1 MRKIQVELELRFR
14 LRQHSGTVVPV
25 AGRAARPTGMTTTAL
40 TDTPAERP
48 MRADARRNRELI
60 LGAARSAFA
69 EQGIDVP
76 MDEIAR
82 RAGVGVGTVYRR
94 FPTKDTLLGAL
105 AADHF
110 EGLAGL
116 AASAADADAP
126 PGERV
131 AIFLRAAARRQHEN
145 LAMSQILW
153 RSPEAIEHATA
164 ERAALHE
171 RVDALVRAGVA
182 AGELRPDARGEDVPP
197 LMCGI
202 GAVMASGGPK
212 GAAWERCLDLAIDG
226 LRFGSPRG

>member
-1 MRKIQVELELRFR
+1 
-14 LRQHSGTVVPV
+14 
-25 AGRAARPTGMTTTAL
+25 
-40 TDTPAERP
+40 

-60 LGAARSAFA
+60 LGAAREAFA

-94 FPTKDTLLGAL
+94 FPTKDALLGAL

-110 EGLAGL
+110 EALAGL
-116 AASAADADAP
+116 AAAAAEADAS

-131 AIFLRAAARRQHEN
+131 ALFLRAAARRQHEN

-153 RSPEAIEHATA
+153 RSPEAIVHAAT

-171 RVDALVRAGVA
+171 RVAALVRAGVA
-182 AGELRPDARGEDVPP
+182 AQELRADARGEDVPP
-197 LMCGI
+197 LMCAI
-202 GAVMASGGPK
+202 GAVMASGGPQST
-212 GAAWERCLDLAIDG
+212 AWERCLELAIDG